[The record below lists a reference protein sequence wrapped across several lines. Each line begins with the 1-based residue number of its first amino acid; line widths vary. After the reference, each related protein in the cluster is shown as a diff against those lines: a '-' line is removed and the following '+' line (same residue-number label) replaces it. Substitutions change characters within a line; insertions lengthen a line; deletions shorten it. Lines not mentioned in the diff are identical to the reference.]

1 VPWVCFI
8 LHPSSFI
15 LSKEDLAVL
24 QLNLSAATRWGLNLL
39 VLLGLIAALSLGKPI
54 FVPMIIAL
62 LLAAML
68 WPAAKWLNSGVPY
81 FRPVVR
87 GAFPWLSL
95 ALARFRVP
103 WSVASVF
110 LVSLL
115 VTMVLLVPA
124 GFGLTFVKIL
134 QEVQPERPGQQL
146 PVIAAQSVTALAAT
160 DLSSELT
167 QLTLLRCYQDAEKER
182 QWVSYA
188 EFRKR
193 VYTVAPALEQGDYI
207 PKDPENFPIFQGL
220 KNMLDPNQPYF
231 VNNLG
236 YVAMYGGNWLWDGIL
251 IMFMLLF
258 LMLEGRMLSRRVT
271 EIFGPSNDSQEKA
284 VKVLESMAAQV
295 RVYLVWR
302 SIVNFGLA
310 VVLGT
315 FYHYVGLKH
324 AWSWALLTA
333 IVCYIPYLG
342 QIVACVPPVLDAFLA
357 CSSPW
362 YALVVLG
369 FYVAVMVIEGYVIV
383 PVVMGRP
390 MQLNATTVLLACLFW
405 YLVWGT
411 MGLFLAM
418 PLMAAVKA
426 ICTHVPGWEAWANLM
441 STREPEPPKP
451 PPEPLDDYN
460 DTEVLS
466 PEEALAHRAALE
478 ALARKRR
485 QG

>member
-1 VPWVCFI
+1 
-8 LHPSSFI
+8 
-15 LSKEDLAVL
+15 VL

-39 VLLGLIAALSLGKPI
+39 VLLGLIAALSLGKTI
-54 FVPMIIAL
+54 FIPMIIAL

-68 WPAAKWLNSGVPY
+68 WPAAKYLNDGVPY
-81 FRPVVR
+81 FRPVLR
-87 GAFPWLSL
+87 GGFPWVRP
-95 ALARFRVP
+95 AIARFRVP
-103 WSVASVF
+103 WSIASVG

-115 VTMVLLVPA
+115 LVVMLLVPA
-124 GFGLTFVKIL
+124 GFGLAFVKIL
-134 QEVQPERPGQQL
+134 QDAREPEKQKVAYGN
-146 PVIAAQSVTALAAT
+146 
-160 DLSSELT
+160 
-167 QLTLLRCYQDAEKER
+167 
-182 QWVSYA
+182 
-188 EFRKR
+188 FRER
-193 VYTVAPALEQGDYI
+193 VYQVAPALEEGDYI
-207 PKDPENFPIFQGL
+207 PEDPKKFAVFQGL
-220 KNMLDPNQPYF
+220 NNMLDPNQPYF
-231 VNNLG
+231 VNNLS
-236 YVAMYGGNWLWDGIL
+236 YVALTGGNWLWDGIL

-258 LMLEGRMLSRRVT
+258 LMLEGRMLSRRVA
-271 EIFGPSNDSQEKA
+271 EIFGPSNDAQEKA

-310 VVLGT
+310 IVLGL

-324 AWSWALLTA
+324 PWPWALLTA

-342 QIVACVPPVLDAFLA
+342 QIVACVPPVIDAFLD

-362 YALVVLG
+362 LALAVLA
-369 FYVAVMVIEGYVIV
+369 FYVAVMVLEGYVIV

-441 STREPEPPKP
+441 STREPGPPVP
-451 PPEPLDDYN
+451 PPEPQDYYS

-478 ALARKRR
+478 ALAQKRR